1 MTASLLRTPLWIRI
15 ALIPVLF
22 TALVAVLVGSGS
34 GSPIPEQYG
43 QVAATQGIGAFRTTL
58 LLAGVS
64 VGWLLWAAV
73 AWSITGPSRTLIR
86 ILERANAG
94 DYTVRAN
101 ESRAGEIGNISGS
114 VNRLLE
120 GFEIGMGEA
129 RAASLEIGASAEQIG
144 GASRIL
150 AGAADRQAES
160 LHDISASVEEISSM
174 AEANAESALSAR
186 ELSTTSEASA
196 LRGAGE
202 MRKLVKAIGR
212 IQESSLKISEVIQ
225 VIDDIAFQTNLLALN
240 AAVEASRAG
249 DAGKGFAV
257 VADEVRSLAQRSARA
272 ASTTAGLVE
281 ESTHR
286 AENGSCIADRAESM
300 LTDIMGETRQVNE
313 LLQHISNA
321 CLEQDEGLHQIA
333 RGMTALDEETQS
345 NVSKARALTST
356 ANETTL
362 HVAALERIAGSFG

>member
-1 MTASLLRTPLWIRI
+1 
-15 ALIPVLF
+15 
-22 TALVAVLVGSGS
+22 
-34 GSPIPEQYG
+34 
-43 QVAATQGIGAFRTTL
+43 VAATQGIGAFRTTL